1 MKIHPILPA
10 FVVGVLVGALSVG
23 EVLPPSAAQLAG
35 MGLPAGGSSPG
46 AVALDTGGDAGQ
58 GGPGTGPAGGNG
70 ASGNDA
76 ANGGSGAGNATGPTA
91 GRMVGGTDAVPG
103 ATDGGTGGDGDG
115 SDGGEGPSVGGPD
128 GSSVACAPG
137 KNGGA
142 TDQGVTADKIVLATT
157 VVESGIGSAFLGEVR
172 YAMEA
177 VKNRVNR
184 EGGICGR
191 QLEIT
196 YRDDGWNAQLGA
208 QFLRNFIQEGIFAVP
223 VGPSSEGLNTVIT
236 SGDFD
241 KAQVPVVGTDGL
253 IIKQYQQTSGAAQPW
268 VWPVAA
274 ATVSSARVMA
284 IDAFNRMRKDGLK
297 PKASDFSVV
306 FDSNYKFGQ
315 EGSEAFNAQVRKLTG
330 SDIPGYKANAT
341 SCDRGFCGVTAG
353 QSSYSGQVQQFV
365 EGKFVAL
372 FLEPDTALKW
382 MNDSNAPRA
391 DAIPYG
397 VGAAQPLF
405 TRGFAETCKTKCD
418 QMVAWSGFKPFV
430 EQYRSDAAVQRYVND
445 LRAACPSCD
454 EANQFSQGAYV
465 GMELLVAGLRKAG
478 PNLTRMGLKSA
489 LDSMNYPCGLCLQKS
504 LAFTPNNRYA
514 STTMQG
520 WQIQYKGTFGG
531 WRAGNVVR
539 DPAF

>member
-1 MKIHPILPA
+1 MPKIHPILPA
-10 FVVGVLVGALSVG
+10 FIVGVLVGALSVG
-23 EVLPPSAAQLAG
+23 EVLPPSAAQLAAS
-35 MGLPAGGSSPG
+35 AGATSGDT
-46 AVALDTGGDAGQ
+46 VALDDGGDTGAP
-58 GGPGTGPAGGNG
+58 GGPAAGAAGRNGAGGN
-70 ASGNDA
+70 DA
-76 ANGGSGAGNATGPTA
+76 GTGGTEAGNATGPTA

-103 ATDGGTGGDGDG
+103 GTDGGTGGGDEG
-115 SDGGEGPSVGGPD
+115 PGGGEGPTDNGSGGP
-128 GSSVACAPG
+128 SVACAPG

-157 VVESGIGSAFLGEVR
+157 VVESGIGSSFLGEVR

-191 QLEIT
+191 MLEIT

-208 QFLRNFIQEGIFAVP
+208 QFLRNFIDEGIFAVP

-241 KAQVPVVGTDGL
+241 KAQIPVVGTDGL
-253 IIKQYQQTSGAAQPW
+253 IIKQYQQEGGAAQPW

-284 IDAFNRMRKDGLK
+284 LDAFNRMRKAGLR

-391 DAIPYG
+391 DSIPFG

-405 TRGFAETCKTKCD
+405 TSGFAETCKTKCD
-418 QMVAWSGFKPFV
+418 QMVAWSGFKPF
-430 EQYRSDAAVQRYVND
+430 EEDYRSDPAVQRYVND
-445 LRAACPSCD
+445 LRAACPLCD
-454 EANQFSQGAYV
+454 PSNQFSQGAYV
-465 GMELLVAGLRKAG
+465 GMELLVAGLRKVG
-478 PNLTRMGLKSA
+478 PNLTRVGLKSA
-489 LDSMNYPCGLCLQKS
+489 LDTMNYPCGLCLQKS
-504 LAFTPNNRYA
+504 LTFTPNNRYA

-520 WQIQYKGTFGG
+520 WKIEYKGTFGG
-531 WRAGNVVR
+531 FKAGNVVR

>member
-1 MKIHPILPA
+1 MLKIHPIVPA
-10 FVVGVLVGALSVG
+10 FIVGVLVGALSVG
-23 EVLPPSAAQLAG
+23 EVLPPSAAMLA
-35 MGLPAGGSSPG
+35 AGGGVPADGSSG
-46 AVALDTGGDAGQ
+46 NVALDNGGDDAP
-58 GGPGTGPAGGNG
+58 GGPGAGPGANGSGGNNTAAG
-70 ASGNDA
+70 AP
-76 ANGGSGAGNATGPTA
+76 GAGNATGPSA
-91 GRMVGGTDAVPG
+91 GRMVGGTQAVP
-103 ATDGGTGGDGDG
+103 G
-115 SDGGEGPSVGGPD
+115 SDGGDTDGGGQGTNAGDPNNGGPG
-128 GSSVACAPG
+128 GSSLACAPG

-142 TDQGVTADKIVLATT
+142 TDTGVTADKIVLATT

-208 QFLRNFIQEGIFAVP
+208 QFLRNFIDEGIFAVP

-241 KAQVPVVGTDGL
+241 EAEIPVVGTDGL
-253 IIKQYQQTSGAAQPW
+253 IIKQYEQEDGTAQPW

-284 IDAFNRMRKDGLK
+284 LDAYNRMRKDGLK

-315 EGSEAFNAQVRKLTG
+315 EGAEAFNEQVRELTKA
-330 SDIPGYKANAT
+330 DIPGYKTNST
-341 SCDRGFCGVTAG
+341 SCDKSFCGVTAG

-430 EQYRSDAAVQRYVND
+430 EQYRSDPAVQRYVND
-445 LRAACPSCD
+445 LHAACPSCD
-454 EANQFSQGAYV
+454 EANQFSEGAYV
-465 GMELLVAGLRKAG
+465 GMELLVAGLRKVG
-478 PNLTRMGLKSA
+478 PNLTRVGLKAA

-504 LAFTPNNRYA
+504 LQYTPNNRYA
-514 STTMQG
+514 SITMQG

>member
-1 MKIHPILPA
+1 M
-10 FVVGVLVGALSVG
+10 
-23 EVLPPSAAQLAG
+23 
-35 MGLPAGGSSPG
+35 
-46 AVALDTGGDAGQ
+46 
-58 GGPGTGPAGGNG
+58 
-70 ASGNDA
+70 
-76 ANGGSGAGNATGPTA
+76 
-91 GRMVGGTDAVPG
+91 
-103 ATDGGTGGDGDG
+103 
-115 SDGGEGPSVGGPD
+115 
-128 GSSVACAPG
+128 
-137 KNGGA
+137 
-142 TDQGVTADKIVLATT
+142 
-157 VVESGIGSAFLGEVR
+157 
-172 YAMEA
+172 
-177 VKNRVNR
+177 
-184 EGGICGR
+184 
-191 QLEIT
+191 
-196 YRDDGWNAQLGA
+196 
-208 QFLRNFIQEGIFAVP
+208 
-223 VGPSSEGLNTVIT
+223 
-236 SGDFD
+236 
-241 KAQVPVVGTDGL
+241 GTDGL
-253 IIKQYQQTSGAAQPW
+253 IIKQYQRTDGSAQPW

-284 IDAFNRMRKDGLK
+284 TDAFNRMRKGGVK

-430 EQYRSDAAVQRYVND
+430 ENYRSDAAVQRYVND

-465 GMELLVAGLRKAG
+465 GMELLVAALRKVG
-478 PNLTRMGLKSA
+478 PRLTRVGLKSA
-489 LDSMNYPCGLCLQKS
+489 LDTMSYRCGLCLQRS
-504 LAFTPNNRYA
+504 LNFTPNNRYA
-514 STTMQG
+514 ATTMQG

-531 WRAGNVVR
+531 WRSGNVVN
-539 DPAF
+539 DPAFGR